1 VPEDNLLDAFV
12 NIRVDEAILKAAENT
27 VDEAVKRIKEKF
39 LGMNTA
45 AGQAANQASI
55 ILQRATTAASGG
67 GGKRPSEEVAR
78 DFLEA
83 KRVAEDLTEQARI
96 LRSVVNDTGSDDL
109 ANRLT
114 FAANELKRVFQ
125 EIRRDSQDAS
135 LFSNEESVANIQKST
150 VALQNLA
157 NEFENIQSASSR
169 AALLR
174 FDATN
179 IQSEFQER
187 LGSFRRQDKLDAS
200 LTRGSVLD
208 GNQKRQLAEIK
219 KEIEDIVA
227 EFQALANA
235 EELSIQKVTR
245 LRELYQQL
253 DTAAEATQ
261 EIRRQAQAAGG
272 SFNSLSNNAYQL
284 GQAFEDASVGY
295 QLNGIAGAVR
305 GAANNVAFLL
315 NNLSQ
320 VPQVQD
326 VIGKKASDV
335 LPFFAGVGAA
345 IAITVLAPMAE
356 WLVSLFDVETQLD
369 DIQRKIKRTFDGID
383 LRISLAEDQ
392 TDFQKLINDAKD
404 FATQISAIA
413 GEAFTAEGKKR
424 NFLAQLV
431 GLTSGE
437 QGNEVLNQIDVVA
450 RQGARELFRRL
461 EAAADSVNPSFLKLD
476 LLKESAGFSPFGGEE
491 FVPLLKNVQQ
501 LEKSF
506 KEIRESAKNGI
517 ATDEITKFAEASRII
532 VDDFEKL
539 KEEFNFGGTLFGKI
553 GEADFEKIKETF
565 TEVERIASSA
575 NEEFLRFR
583 SLTTDVLN
591 TIISK
596 SGQIA
601 EKQRLIRE
609 SLTGQRPES
618 DVFLLELEQQNEE
631 YRKQIA
637 LIEQTAK
644 AQGQD
649 INLINQAVSIQE
661 GLRRG
666 DLENKIL
673 ERKKDIQEQINDLK
687 DEENEKDKRSIQLQF
702 ESLAQRLQTNVLS
715 TDRERERR
723 QKELSEREFELDK
736 LNRAQQRNLSGAGFR
751 DIVNEMQP
759 SRLQV
764 IDGVGAAGII
774 SAYERF
780 MSMSIEEQKRTT
792 EAVKGID
799 ATTRAQ

>member
-55 ILQRATTAASGG
+55 ILQRATTAAAGG

-96 LRSVVNDTGSDDL
+96 LRAVVNDTGSDDL

-150 VALQNLA
+150 VALQNLG
-157 NEFENIQSASSR
+157 NELENIQSAASR

-179 IQSEFQER
+179 LQSEFQEF
-187 LGSFRRQDKLDAS
+187 LGNFRRQDKLDAS
-200 LTRGSVLD
+200 LTRGSILTGD
-208 GNQKRQLAEIK
+208 QKRQLAEIK
-219 KEIEDIVA
+219 KETEDIVA

-235 EELSIQKVTR
+235 EELSIQKVAR
-245 LRELYQQL
+245 LRELYVSL
-253 DTAAEATQ
+253 STAAEATQ
-261 EIRRQAQAAGG
+261 EIRREAQAAGG
-272 SFNSLSNNAYQL
+272 SFNTLSNNAYQL
-284 GQAFEDASVGY
+284 GQAFEDASVGF

-326 VIGKKASDV
+326 VIGKKFASV
-335 LPFFAGVGAA
+335 LPFVAGVGAA
-345 IAITVLAPMAE
+345 VAITILAPMTE
-356 WLVSLFDVETQLD
+356 WLLRLFEIEAKID
-369 DIQRKIKRTFDGID
+369 DIQKRIKRTFDGVQ
-383 LRISLAEDQ
+383 LRVSIAEDQ
-392 TDFQKLINDAKD
+392 TQFQKLITEAKD
-404 FATQISAIA
+404 FTAQLSVIA
-413 GEAFTAEGKKR
+413 GEAFSAEGKKN

>member
-1 VPEDNLLDAFV
+1 
-12 NIRVDEAILKAAENT
+12 
-27 VDEAVKRIKEKF
+27 
-39 LGMNTA
+39 M
-45 AGQAANQASI
+45 
-55 ILQRATTAASGG
+55 
-67 GGKRPSEEVAR
+67 
-78 DFLEA
+78 
-83 KRVAEDLTEQARI
+83 
-96 LRSVVNDTGSDDL
+96 
-109 ANRLT
+109 
-114 FAANELKRVFQ
+114 
-125 EIRRDSQDAS
+125 
-135 LFSNEESVANIQKST
+135 
-150 VALQNLA
+150 
-157 NEFENIQSASSR
+157 
-169 AALLR
+169 
-174 FDATN
+174 
-179 IQSEFQER
+179 
-187 LGSFRRQDKLDAS
+187 
-200 LTRGSVLD
+200 
-208 GNQKRQLAEIK
+208 
-219 KEIEDIVA
+219 
-227 EFQALANA
+227 
-235 EELSIQKVTR
+235 
-245 LRELYQQL
+245 
-253 DTAAEATQ
+253 
-261 EIRRQAQAAGG
+261 
-272 SFNSLSNNAYQL
+272 
-284 GQAFEDASVGY
+284 
-295 QLNGIAGAVR
+295 NGIAGAVR

-326 VIGKKASDV
+326 VIGKKFASV
-335 LPFFAGVGAA
+335 LPFVAGVGAA
-345 IAITVLAPMAE
+345 VAITILAPMTE

-383 LRISLAEDQ
+383 LKISLAEDQ
-392 TDFQKLINDAKD
+392 SDFQKLINDAKD

-431 GLTSGE
+431 GLTGGD
-437 QGNEVLNQIDVVA
+437 QGNEIFNQITTVA
-450 RQGARELFRRL
+450 QQGQRELDRQLNSASFARVFRTQTQDLDEIFSGQFNGLGLGGPQFIPLLNNVKQLGR
-461 EAAADSVNPSFLKLD
+461 SFL
-476 LLKESAGFSPFGGEE
+476 
-491 FVPLLKNVQQ
+491 
-501 LEKSF
+501 
-506 KEIRESAKNGI
+506 EIRESAKNGI
-517 ATDEITKFAEASRII
+517 ATDEITKFAEASKTII
-532 VDDFEKL
+532 DDFDKL
-539 KEEFNFGGTLFGKI
+539 KEEFNRGGVLFGRI
-553 GEADFEKIKETF
+553 NEAEFARIKETF

-736 LNRAQQRNLSGAGFR
+736 LNRAQQRNVSGAGFR